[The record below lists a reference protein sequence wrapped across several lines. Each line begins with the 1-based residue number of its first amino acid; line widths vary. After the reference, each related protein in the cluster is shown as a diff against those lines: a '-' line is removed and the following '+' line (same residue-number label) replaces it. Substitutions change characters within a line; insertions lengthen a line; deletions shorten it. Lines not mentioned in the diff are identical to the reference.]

1 MEDRGAIYKI
11 RWEILVIAVSLI
23 LIAIVVY
30 AIPNDYVL
38 KILRERE
45 EEFNSRN
52 QAGGSII
59 GDILGSNNQGNNI
72 P

>member
-23 LIAIVVY
+23 LIAVVVY

-38 KILRERE
+38 KILHERE
-45 EEFNSRN
+45 KEFNARN

>member
-30 AIPNDYVL
+30 TIPNDYVL

-45 EEFNSRN
+45 EEFNARN
-52 QAGGSII
+52 QVGGSII